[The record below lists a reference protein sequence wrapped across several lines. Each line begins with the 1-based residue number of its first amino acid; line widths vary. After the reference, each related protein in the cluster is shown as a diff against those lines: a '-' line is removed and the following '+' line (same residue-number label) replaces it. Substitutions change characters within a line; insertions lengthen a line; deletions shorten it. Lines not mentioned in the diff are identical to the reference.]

1 MIKTNCILSL
11 PCPREH
17 LDSKISRYWLTDESF
32 LTFGYDLISRKKEIL
47 SNTDTFDIFC
57 GVCNSSLCDNCS
69 DPICGYTS
77 GINLKNARLITN
89 TNTKLSMI
97 MLDSGASLACTPFK
111 EDFEKLTLIK
121 GDEKVI
127 KGIAKGLAIKGLGL
141 APYAL
146 KANDGSDIVL
156 LTKAY
161 YVPEM
166 PQRLVSPQS
175 CSTIQGNPVKF
186 STFSSYQKKPGFARL
201 EIYPK
206 SESWHELTPLQS
218 RHMSL
223 HKCNNLPYLQVST
236 RQGRLDTAQALQAAF
251 NITSESNS
259 NLTSSQKELLEWHFR
274 LGHTSFSQLQWL
286 ARVGKLPCRNP
297 HGVAN
302 CKIPVCASCQF
313 GKQCRRS
320 TGANT
325 SIRNQDKFME
335 IKKGDL
341 FPGDKVSIDHYQS
354 AVPGRDYNSRG
365 SPPPQEMFNGGSIFV
380 DHASGRIFIHHQ
392 VSLAAV
398 ESIKAKLALDRD
410 AALSGI
416 SIHSIHTDNGVF
428 SSKHYMAHLAGKGQT
443 VTFSG
448 SGAAHQN
455 AVAERAIKTVV
466 YMARTMLIHAAS

>member
-1 MIKTNCILSL
+1 MIATPQFIFDFHKLYTSLQTLIDTGLYRDSNYTCSMSSYMIFPHTSISFCCSKFGSFGHTYTIFTHIFNQFYGSQSVNFNSKLLSYLYWLINMIKTNCILSL

-175 CSTIQGNPVKF
+175 CSIIQGNPVKF
-186 STFSSYQKKPGFARL
+186 STFSSYQKKP
-201 EIYPK
+201 
-206 SESWHELTPLQS
+206 
-218 RHMSL
+218 
-223 HKCNNLPYLQVST
+223 
-236 RQGRLDTAQALQAAF
+236 
-251 NITSESNS
+251 
-259 NLTSSQKELLEWHFR
+259 
-274 LGHTSFSQLQWL
+274 
-286 ARVGKLPCRNP
+286 
-297 HGVAN
+297 
-302 CKIPVCASCQF
+302 
-313 GKQCRRS
+313 
-320 TGANT
+320 
-325 SIRNQDKFME
+325 
-335 IKKGDL
+335 
-341 FPGDKVSIDHYQS
+341 
-354 AVPGRDYNSRG
+354 
-365 SPPPQEMFNGGSIFV
+365 
-380 DHASGRIFIHHQ
+380 
-392 VSLAAV
+392 
-398 ESIKAKLALDRD
+398 
-410 AALSGI
+410 
-416 SIHSIHTDNGVF
+416 
-428 SSKHYMAHLAGKGQT
+428 
-443 VTFSG
+443 
-448 SGAAHQN
+448 
-455 AVAERAIKTVV
+455 
-466 YMARTMLIHAAS
+466 